1 MAKTAKTGNLHNRKH
16 STLLERVD
24 YVATAHHM
32 SRDNFNGFFLWNSKW
47 KSTDDILRYIEC
59 LFLTCCQVH
68 RPELPPD
75 NFRLSRIV
83 NIEKRVSE
91 LRNRNYKKVHLCYE
105 TNIQLIMYHKLQI
118 IAVFFFAAL
127 LISETASHA
136 RM

>member
-1 MAKTAKTGNLHNRKH
+1 M
-16 STLLERVD
+16 
-24 YVATAHHM
+24 
-32 SRDNFNGFFLWNSKW
+32 
-47 KSTDDILRYIEC
+47 
-59 LFLTCCQVH
+59 H

>member
-1 MAKTAKTGNLHNRKH
+1 MAKTAKTENLHNRKH
-16 STLLERVD
+16 S
-24 YVATAHHM
+24 
-32 SRDNFNGFFLWNSKW
+32 NFNGFFLWNSKW

-91 LRNRNYKKVHLCYE
+91 LRNRNYKKAHLCYE

-127 LISETASHA
+127 LISETASHS